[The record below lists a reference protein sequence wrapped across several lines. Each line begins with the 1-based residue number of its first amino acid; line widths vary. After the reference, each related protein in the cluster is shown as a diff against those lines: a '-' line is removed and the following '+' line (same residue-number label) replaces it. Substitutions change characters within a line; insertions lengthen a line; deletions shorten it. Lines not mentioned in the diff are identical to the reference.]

1 MKHYCYLVRCSDNT
15 LYCGYSNDI
24 EKRIKTHNAGE
35 GAKYTKTR
43 RPVVMVYSEAF
54 DTKSEAMKREYQIK
68 QLTRKQKF
76 QLILKNHD
84 RL

>member
-1 MKHYCYLVRCSDNT
+1 MKHYCYLVWCSDNT